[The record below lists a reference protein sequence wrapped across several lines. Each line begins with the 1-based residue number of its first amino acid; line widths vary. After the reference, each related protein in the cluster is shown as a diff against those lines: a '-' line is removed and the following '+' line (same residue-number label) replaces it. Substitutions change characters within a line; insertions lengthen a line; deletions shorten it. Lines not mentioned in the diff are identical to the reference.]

1 MTDSHKTL
9 TVLKP
14 RVLKR
19 KESRSGESN
28 RRRPLTSLTPYRWA
42 TPAHTAM
49 MDNGSIF
56 WLRQM
61 SGRVVRKESSLG
73 AFIPFERLWCFGLVG
88 SCPFLRSLP
97 NTCVITWCEL
107 RVRVLWLLAVFA
119 FAGDDC
125 LINAIR
131 MWDLHDHRPRGEMY

>member
-19 KESRSGESN
+19 KESRSVESN

-61 SGRVVRKESSLG
+61 SGRVVRKESSRG
-73 AFIPFERLWCFGLVG
+73 GGGGGIHP
-88 SCPFLRSLP
+88 
-97 NTCVITWCEL
+97 
-107 RVRVLWLLAVFA
+107 VRASVMFWFSGQLLSISVLSPEYLCNNVV
-119 FAGDDC
+119 
-125 LINAIR
+125 
-131 MWDLHDHRPRGEMY
+131 